1 MQSILASGLIALMQ
15 DQEEGMSKYQIW
27 KQLIQV
33 INTLSYL
40 IIITYSRFKKEAPV
54 IFFARWWFQFRVL
67 NSLYKKQRNQKNEVC
82 RKLVLWTQS
91 FPLGW
96 NNTLF
101 WVSIF
106 EHRSIVFYL
115 SKHYFYFV
123 YRKGILLEGVSIL
136 EINMQYCWGSRC
148 VVWSSK

>member
-1 MQSILASGLIALMQ
+1 LMQ

-27 KQLIQV
+27 KQLMQV
-33 INTLSYL
+33 IKTLSYL
-40 IIITYSRFKKEAPV
+40 VIITYSRFKKEGPM
-54 IFFARWWFQFRVL
+54 IVL
-67 NSLYKKQRNQKNEVC
+67 QDDGFNLGCLILYIKNKETKNEVC

-101 WVSIF
+101 WVNIF
-106 EHRSIVFYL
+106 EHRSIFFYL
-115 SKHYFYFV
+115 RKQYFYFV
-123 YRKGILLEGVSIL
+123 YRKGILLKGVSIL
-136 EINMQYCWGSRC
+136 EISIQYCWDSRC

>member
-1 MQSILASGLIALMQ
+1 MQSISASGLITLMQ

-40 IIITYSRFKKEAPV
+40 IIITYSRFKKEGPV
-54 IFFARWWFQFRVL
+54 IFLQDDGFNLGRL
-67 NSLYKKQRNQKNEVC
+67 ILYIKKQRNKKNEVC

-101 WVSIF
+101 WVNIF

-115 SKHYFYFV
+115 SKQYFYFV

-148 VVWSSK
+148 VV